1 VLHFYYCTIHAI
13 LYRVDAYWLLRRA
26 RPRNPASTTFSR
38 SKQNAIAAL
47 LRLPNIASVSL
58 GAGLLDAVDTAA
70 DTAREDE
77 IVW

>member
-1 VLHFYYCTIHAI
+1 ML
-13 LYRVDAYWLLRRA
+13 LLKNRVDAYWLLRRA